1 MFTLAAFGVPVE
13 GERGVGYL
21 LREPVFLPPMALS
34 SQELEALT
42 LGMAIVAK
50 AADAEL
56 RTAAASLSRKVEG
69 HSALRRRAPAQWGF
83 DVHALDTAK
92 KGLSLLPAIRRS
104 IREKRKLRLAY
115 TSLSGENSQR
125 VVQPLQ
131 TEYWGKVWTLS
142 AWCERRH
149 DFRVFRVDR
158 IDRCEMT
165 EITFEQEP
173 GKTLEDY
180 LAPVSAQL
188 IGNGERG

>member
-1 MFTLAAFGVPVE
+1 MITLAASGVPLE
-13 GERGVGYL
+13 GERGLGYL

-34 SQELEALT
+34 PQELEALT

-115 TSLSGENSQR
+115 TSLSGESSQR

-180 LAPVSAQL
+180 LALVSAQL
-188 IGNGERG
+188 TGNGERG